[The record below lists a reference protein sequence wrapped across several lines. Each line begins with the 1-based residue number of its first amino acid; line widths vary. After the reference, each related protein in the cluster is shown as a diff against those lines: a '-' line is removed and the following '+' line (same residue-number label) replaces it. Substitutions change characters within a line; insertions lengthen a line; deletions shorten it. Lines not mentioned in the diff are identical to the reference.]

1 VNEAAQNVSVY
12 GAKYSVYT
20 RIVRLALELKGIA
33 YRLVEIDIF
42 GTDRASPDYA
52 ARQPFGRIPAFEH
65 DGFRLFESGAITRY
79 IDEAFAGPALQPREP
94 RARARMNQVISI
106 MDAYAYRSMVWDVFV
121 ERVRAPARGGRSD
134 EAKIAAAL
142 PVAGQVLASL
152 TEISSGARWLAGDD
166 LSLADI
172 HAFPMVALFKLAP
185 EGQSLVMQRSE
196 IARWFERFNEHPAAA
211 ATSFPVEQ
219 G

>member
-1 VNEAAQNVSVY
+1 VSEAAENVSVY

-20 RIVRLALELKGIA
+20 RIVRLALEMKGIA

-52 ARQPFGRIPAFEH
+52 AGQPFRRIPAFEH

-79 IDEAFAGPALQPREP
+79 IDEAFTGPALQPREP

-106 MDAYAYRSMVWDVFV
+106 MDAYAYRSMVWDLFV
-121 ERVRAPARGGRSD
+121 ERVRVPAGGGRSD

-142 PVAGQVLASL
+142 PVARQVLASL
-152 TEISSGARWLAGDD
+152 TEISSGARWLAGDG

-185 EGQSLVMQRSE
+185 EGRSLIMQHSE
-196 IARWFERFNEHPAAA
+196 IAGWFERFNEHPAAA
-211 ATSFPVEQ
+211 ATRFPVEQ
-219 G
+219 A